1 MSTKCIV
8 VIDDWIKKKTLY
20 RHHDGYLSLAGLEL
34 FKKIVE
40 ARDGEL
46 YIIWKDW
53 SFALPSVNI
62 DEVVASLPRYYEYT
76 ENIHGDI
83 DFIYKI
89 TYGRYGIMLLYSEYV
104 NDKIA
109 RKHLNASLLRGL
121 LKSII
126 DAHEDEY
133 PQSTFDDMRKDIDWL
148 SKVNPNI

>member
-20 RHHDGYLSLAGLEL
+20 RHHDGYLSWAGLEL

-62 DEVVASLPRYYEYT
+62 DEVVASLPRYYEDT

-83 DFIYKI
+83 QFIYKI